1 MKDKVLRLLR
11 ESESYV
17 SGQSI
22 CEQLNVSRTAVWK
35 VVNGLRADGYEI
47 DSVSNRGY
55 KLVSAPEVMSKA
67 EIVSRLETEWLGR
80 NFYYFDEIDSTNE
93 FIKHLPEEETVNG
106 AVCVGDQQTAGK
118 GRLGRT
124 WISPKGSSIYM
135 SYLVTNDVLSPRK
148 APMITLVAALATADA
163 IKTLTGLEVGIKWP
177 NDIVVNGKKVC
188 GILTEMSGDMDNV
201 KKIVIGIGVNVNMKE
216 FEPDIADKATSLR
229 IELGHKL
236 KRTDLIILMLKSFEK
251 YYQEFIS
258 CGDLS
263 SLSSEYNS
271 ILVNRDKEVR
281 IIEHDNEWSAVAQCI
296 NDTGELI
303 VVDDEGKEHLII
315 SGEVSV
321 RGINGYV

>member
-11 ESESYV
+11 ENDTYI

-22 CEQLNVSRTAVWK
+22 CEQLDVSRTAVWK
-35 VVNGLRADGYEI
+35 AVSSLRAEGYEI

-55 KLVSAPEVMSKA
+55 KLVSVPEIMSKA
-67 EIVSRLETEWLGR
+67 EIVSQLDTKWLGR
-80 NFYYFDEIDSTNE
+80 NLYYFDEIDSTNE
-93 FIKHLPEEETVNG
+93 FLKHLPEDEAVNG

-135 SYLVTNDVLSPRK
+135 SYLVTNDILAPRK
-148 APMITLVAALATADA
+148 APMITLVSALATADA
-163 IKTLTGLEVGIKWP
+163 IAKFTGLDVGIKWP

-201 KKIVIGIGVNVNMKE
+201 KEIVIGIGVNVNMKE
-216 FEPDIADKATSLR
+216 FDSDIEDKATSLR
-229 IELGHKL
+229 IELGRKL

-251 YYQEFIS
+251 YYQEFIN

-263 SLSSEYNS
+263 SLAPEYNS

-281 IIEHDNEWSAVAQCI
+281 IIEHDNEWSAVAKCI

-303 VVDDEGKEHLII
+303 VVDSEGKEQQII

-321 RGINGYV
+321 RGIYGYV